1 MLETLDPTREDTMF
15 KAATI
20 ALSLGL
26 AALLTTP
33 PLLAQSPPATPTPG
47 HQMGHPMRHHLPG
60 HHTTAPT
67 AGAATLPGQD
77 AFGAIAEVVRLLEAD
92 PGTDWSRVD
101 LERLRQHLIDMNEVV
116 LRSEVKSSSVPG
128 GLAMEITGA
137 ARTEQA
143 IRAMVAPHAVELDRM
158 SEWAA
163 RTESIPGGLR
173 LTVTSRTPEDAKA
186 VARIRGLGFIG
197 LLVQGGH
204 HGPHHL
210 AMAKGEALPG
220 HRH

>member
-1 MLETLDPTREDTMF
+1 MY

-20 ALSLGL
+20 ALSLGIG
-26 AALLTTP
+26 ALLITP
-33 PLLAQSPPATPTPG
+33 PLLAQSPTGGP
-47 HQMGHPMRHHLPG
+47 
-60 HHTTAPT
+60 
-67 AGAATLPGQD
+67 TLPGQD

-116 LRSEVKSSSVPG
+116 LRSDVKSSAVPG
-128 GLAMEITGA
+128 GLAMDITGA
-137 ARTEQA
+137 ARTERA

-158 SEWAA
+158 PEWGA
-163 RTESIPGGLR
+163 RTQPIAGGLR
-173 LTVTSRTPEDAKA
+173 LTVTARRAEDVKT
-186 VARIRGLGFIG
+186 VARIRGLGFVG

-210 AMAKGEALPG
+210 AMAKGEMLPG

>member
-1 MLETLDPTREDTMF
+1 MF

-26 AALLTTP
+26 GALLITP
-33 PLLAQSPPATPTPG
+33 PLLAQSPPAPHPQGHQPG
-47 HQMGHPMRHHLPG
+47 HEMGHHMHG
-60 HHTTAPT
+60 HHPTTA
-67 AGAATLPGQD
+67 AADGPTLPGQD

-92 PGTDWSRVD
+92 PDTDWSRVD

-116 LRSEVKSSSVPG
+116 LRSAVKASPIPG
-128 GLAMEITGA
+128 GLAMDITGA
-137 ARTEQA
+137 PRTERA
-143 IRAMVAPHAVELDRM
+143 IRAMVAPHAVELDGM
-158 SEWAA
+158 SEWTA
-163 RTESIPGGLR
+163 RTDRIPGGLR
-173 LTVTSRTPEDAKA
+173 LTVTARAAEDAKT
-186 VARIRGLGFIG
+186 VARIRGLGFVG

-210 AMAKGEALPG
+210 AMAKGEALQG

>member
-1 MLETLDPTREDTMF
+1 MYG
-15 KAATI
+15 AATI
-20 ALSLGL
+20 GLILGIG
-26 AALLTTP
+26 ALLITP
-33 PLLAQSPPATPTPG
+33 PLLAQSPPAAPTPG
-47 HQMGHPMRHHLPG
+47 HQMDHQGHG
-60 HHTTAPT
+60 HHPTTLA
-67 AGAATLPGQD
+67 AGAPTLPGQD

-116 LRSEVKSSSVPG
+116 LRSDVKSSAVPG
-128 GLAMEITGA
+128 GLAMDITGA
-137 ARTEQA
+137 ARTERA

-158 SEWAA
+158 PEWGA
-163 RTESIPGGLR
+163 RTQPIPGGLR
-173 LTVTSRTPEDAKA
+173 LTVTARRAEDVKT
-186 VARIRGLGFIG
+186 VARIRGLGFVG

-210 AMAKGEALPG
+210 AMAKGEMLPG

>member
-1 MLETLDPTREDTMF
+1 MLEALDPTWEETML

-20 ALSLGL
+20 ASTLGL
-26 AALLTTP
+26 GALLITA
-33 PLLAQSPPATPTPG
+33 PLLAQSPPARPPSEHQSE
-47 HQMGHPMRHHLPG
+47 HQMGHHMHG
-60 HHTTAPT
+60 HHGTADA
-67 AGAATLPGQD
+67 AGAPTLPGQD

-92 PGTDWSRVD
+92 PATDWSRVD

-116 LRSEVKSSSVPG
+116 LRAEVKASQVPG
-128 GLAMEITGA
+128 GLAMDITGA
-137 ARTEQA
+137 PRTARA

-158 SEWAA
+158 ADWAA
-163 RTESIPGGLR
+163 RTEPIAGGLR
-173 LTVTSRTPEDAKA
+173 LTVTARAPEDTQT

-210 AMAKGEALPG
+210 AMARGEMPAG

>member
-1 MLETLDPTREDTMF
+1 MF
-15 KAATI
+15 RAATI

-26 AALLTTP
+26 GALLIP
-33 PLLAQSPPATPTPG
+33 APLLAQSPPATPAPG
-47 HQMGHPMRHHLPG
+47 HQMGHPPDHHMPG
-60 HHTTAPT
+60 HHPSAST
-67 AGAATLPGQD
+67 AGALALPGQD

-101 LERLRQHLIDMNEVV
+101 LERLRQHLIDMNEVI
-116 LRSEVKSSSVPG
+116 LRSAVTASSIPA
-128 GLAMEITGA
+128 GLAMEITGP

-143 IRAMVAPHAVELDRM
+143 IRAMVAPHAEELDRM
-158 SEWAA
+158 PEWTA
-163 RTESIPGGLR
+163 RTEPIAGGLR
-173 LTVTSRTPEDAKA
+173 LTVAARTPEDAKT
-186 VARIRGLGFIG
+186 VARIRGLGFAG

-210 AMAKGEALPG
+210 AMAKGEAPPG

>member
-1 MLETLDPTREDTMF
+1 MLEALDPTKGEIMYR
-15 KAATI
+15 AATI
-20 ALSLGL
+20 GLILGIGALMI
-26 AALLTTP
+26 AP
-33 PLLAQSPPATPTPG
+33 PLLAQSP
-47 HQMGHPMRHHLPG
+47 
-60 HHTTAPT
+60 
-67 AGAATLPGQD
+67 AGAPTLPGQD

-116 LRSEVKSSSVPG
+116 LRSDVKPSVVPG
-128 GLAMEITGA
+128 GLAMDITGA
-137 ARTEQA
+137 ARTERA

-158 SEWAA
+158 PEWGA
-163 RTESIPGGLR
+163 RTQPIPGGLR
-173 LTVTSRTPEDAKA
+173 LTVTARRAEDVKT
-186 VARIRGLGFIG
+186 VARIRGLGFVG

-210 AMAKGEALPG
+210 AMAKGEMLPG

>member
-1 MLETLDPTREDTMF
+1 MLEALDPTREDTMF

-26 AALLTTP
+26 GALLITP
-33 PLLAQSPPATPTPG
+33 PLLAQSTPAAPAPE
-47 HQMGHPMRHHLPG
+47 HQMGHHMHGQG
-60 HHTTAPT
+60 HHPAEGATGAP
-67 AGAATLPGQD
+67 TLPGQD
-77 AFGAIAEVVRLLEAD
+77 AFGAIAEVVGLLEAD
-92 PGTDWSRVD
+92 SETDWSRVD

-116 LRSEVKSSSVPG
+116 LRSEVKSIQIPG
-128 GLAMEITGA
+128 GLAMDITGPPRT
-137 ARTEQA
+137 ARA
-143 IRAMVAPHAVELDRM
+143 IRGMVAPHAVELDGM

-163 RTESIPGGLR
+163 KTATIPGGLR
-173 LTVTSRTPEDAKA
+173 LTVTARTPEDTRT
-186 VARIRGLGFIG
+186 VARIRGLGFVG

>member
-1 MLETLDPTREDTMF
+1 MY

-20 ALSLGL
+20 ALSLGIG
-26 AALLTTP
+26 ALLITP
-33 PLLAQSPPATPTPG
+33 PLLAQSPTGGP
-47 HQMGHPMRHHLPG
+47 
-60 HHTTAPT
+60 
-67 AGAATLPGQD
+67 TLPGQD

-116 LRSEVKSSSVPG
+116 LRSDVKSSLIPG
-128 GLAMEITGA
+128 GLAMDIAGA
-137 ARTEQA
+137 ARTERA

-158 SEWAA
+158 PEWGA
-163 RTESIPGGLR
+163 RTQSIPGGLR
-173 LTVTSRTPEDAKA
+173 LTVTARRAEDVKT
-186 VARIRGLGFIG
+186 VARIRGLGFVG

-210 AMAKGEALPG
+210 AMAKGEMLPG